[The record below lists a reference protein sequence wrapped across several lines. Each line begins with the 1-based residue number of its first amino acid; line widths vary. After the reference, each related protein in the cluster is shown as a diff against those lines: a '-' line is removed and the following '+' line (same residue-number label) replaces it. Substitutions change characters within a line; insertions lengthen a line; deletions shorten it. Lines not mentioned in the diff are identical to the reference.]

1 MNGKV
6 SIIGGGHVG
15 MSTAFAMLLKNTVR
29 ELVLFD
35 RDIERMKGEQ
45 LEFEDSLT
53 FLGTTKIT
61 AAKSYQDLKDSDVI
75 IFTAGRAQLPGE
87 SRLNLVKSNL
97 EVVKT
102 ILPEVIKYSPDS
114 VIIMVTNPVDILTYQ
129 ASRLLRLPK
138 GKIFGTGTSLDS
150 ARFRFHL
157 SEFLGI
163 NPKNIHAYV
172 LGEHGDSS
180 FPMISHV
187 DVGGQPLS
195 TLKDFSSK
203 KIQEAF
209 LKAKTSAGTII
220 AAKGSTHYA
229 IGVVINQLV
238 DAVLKDSKR
247 VYPVSIPL
255 TGQYGYQD
263 VSISLPCVIG
273 KNGVEKILEVPLSEE
288 EKKLM
293 DRSVKTLKETVIS

>member
-15 MSTAFAMLLKNTVR
+15 MSAAFAMILKNTVG
-29 ELVLFD
+29 ELVLYD
-35 RDIERMKGEQ
+35 RDTDKMKGEQ
-45 LEFEDSLT
+45 LEFQHSLT

-61 AAKSYQDLKDSDVI
+61 AAESYKDLKDSDVI
-75 IFTAGRAQLPGE
+75 VFTAGRAQLPGE

-97 EVVKT
+97 EVIKT
-102 ILPEVIKYSPDS
+102 ILPEVIKYSPNS

-129 ASRLLRLPK
+129 ASQLLKLPQ
-138 GKIFGTGTSLDS
+138 GRIFGSGTSLDS

-157 SEFLGI
+157 SELLGI

-180 FPMISHV
+180 FPAISHA
-187 DVGGQPLS
+187 DIGGQPLA
-195 TLKDFSSK
+195 TMKDFSTD
-203 KIQEAF
+203 KIQDAF
-209 LKAKTSAGTII
+209 KKAKTAAGTII
-220 AAKGSTHYA
+220 AAKGSTYYA

-238 DAVLKDSKR
+238 SAILRDTKR
-247 VYPVSIPL
+247 VYPISVPL
-255 TGQYGYQD
+255 TGQYGQKD
-263 VSISLPCVIG
+263 VSISVPCVIG
-273 KNGVEKILEVPLSEE
+273 KNGVEKILEVPLSED

-293 DRSVKTLKETVIS
+293 DRSVKI

>member
-15 MSTAFAMLLKNTVR
+15 MSAAFVMLLKNTVR

-35 RDIERMKGEQ
+35 RDTDKMKGEQ
-45 LEFEDSLT
+45 LEFEHSLT
-53 FLGTTKIT
+53 FLGTAKIT
-61 AAKSYQDLKDSDVI
+61 AAKSYNDLKNSDVI
-75 IFTAGRAQLPGE
+75 VFTAGRAQLQGE

-97 EVVKT
+97 EVIKI
-102 ILPEVIKYSPDS
+102 ILPQAIKYSPDS
-114 VIIMVTNPVDILTYQ
+114 MIIMVTNPVDILTYQ
-129 ASRLLRLPK
+129 ASQLLKLPQ
-138 GKIFGTGTSLDS
+138 GRIFGSGTSLDS

-180 FPMISHV
+180 FPAISHA
-187 DVGGQPLS
+187 DIGGQPLA
-195 TLKDFSSK
+195 TMKDFSTD
-203 KIQEAF
+203 KIQDAF
-209 LKAKTSAGTII
+209 KKAKTAAGTII
-220 AAKGSTHYA
+220 AAKGSTYYA

-238 DAVLKDSKR
+238 DAVLKDTKR
-247 VYPVSIPL
+247 VYPVSVPL
-255 TGQYGYQD
+255 TGQYGYKD
-263 VSISLPCVIG
+263 VSISVPCVIG
-273 KNGVEKILEVPLSEE
+273 KNGVEKILEVPLSDE

-293 DRSVKTLKETVIS
+293 DKSVKILKEIVI

>member
-15 MSTAFAMLLKNTVR
+15 MSAAFVMLLKNTVR

-35 RDIERMKGEQ
+35 RDTDKMKGEQ
-45 LEFEDSLT
+45 LEFEHSLT
-53 FLGTTKIT
+53 FLGTAKIT
-61 AAKSYQDLKDSDVI
+61 AAKSYNDLKNSDVI
-75 IFTAGRAQLPGE
+75 VFTAGRAQLQGE

-97 EVVKT
+97 EVIKI
-102 ILPEVIKYSPDS
+102 ILPQAIKYSPDS

-129 ASRLLRLPK
+129 AGKLLKLPP
-138 GKIFGTGTSLDS
+138 GKIFGSGTSLDS

-163 NPKNIHAYV
+163 DPKNIHTYV

-180 FPMISHV
+180 FPTVSHANI
-187 DVGGQPLS
+187 GGQPLA
-195 TLKDFSSK
+195 TMKDFSTD
-203 KIQEAF
+203 KIQDAF
-209 LKAKTSAGTII
+209 KKAKTAAGTII
-220 AAKGSTHYA
+220 AAKGSTYYA

-238 DAVLKDSKR
+238 DAVLKDTKR
-247 VYPVSIPL
+247 VYPVSVPL
-255 TGQYGYQD
+255 TGQYGYKD
-263 VSISLPCVIG
+263 VSISVPCVIG
-273 KNGVEKILEVPLSEE
+273 KNGVEKILEVPLSDE

-293 DRSVKTLKETVIS
+293 DKSVKILKEIVI

>member
-15 MSTAFAMLLKNTVR
+15 MSAAFAMLLKNTVR

-35 RDIERMKGEQ
+35 RDTDKMKGEQ
-45 LEFEDSLT
+45 LEFEHSLT
-53 FLGTTKIT
+53 FLGTAKIT
-61 AAKSYQDLKDSDVI
+61 AAKSYNDLKNSDVI
-75 IFTAGRAQLPGE
+75 VFTAGRAQLPGE

-97 EVVKT
+97 EVIKI
-102 ILPEVIKYSPDS
+102 ILPQAIKYSPDS

-129 ASRLLRLPK
+129 AGKLLKLPP
-138 GKIFGTGTSLDS
+138 GKIFGSGTSLDS

-163 NPKNIHAYV
+163 DPKNIHTYV

-180 FPMISHV
+180 FPTVSHANI
-187 DVGGQPLS
+187 GGQPLA
-195 TLKDFSSK
+195 TMKDFSTD
-203 KIQEAF
+203 KIQDAF
-209 LKAKTSAGTII
+209 KKAKTAAGTII
-220 AAKGSTHYA
+220 AAKGSTYYA

-238 DAVLKDSKR
+238 DAVLKDTKR
-247 VYPVSIPL
+247 VYPVSVPL
-255 TGQYGYQD
+255 TGQYGYKD
-263 VSISLPCVIG
+263 VSISVPCVIG
-273 KNGVEKILEVPLSEE
+273 KNGVEKILEVPLSSE

-293 DRSVKTLKETVIS
+293 DKSIKILKSIVI

>member
-1 MNGKV
+1 MTGKV
-6 SIIGGGHVG
+6 SIIGGGRVG
-15 MSTAFAMLLKNTVR
+15 MSAAFVMLLKNTAS

-35 RDIERMKGEQ
+35 RDVERMRGEQ
-45 LEFEDSLT
+45 LEFQHSLT

-61 AAKSYQDLKDSDVI
+61 AAESLSDLKDSDVI
-75 IFTAGRAQLPGE
+75 VFTAGRAQLPGE

-97 EVVKT
+97 EVIKT
-102 ILPEVIKYSPDS
+102 ILPKVIKNSPDS

-129 ASRLLRLPK
+129 ASKLLKLPQ
-138 GKIFGTGTSLDS
+138 GRIFGSGTSLDS

-180 FPMISHV
+180 FPTISHA
-187 DVGGQPLS
+187 DIGGQPLA
-195 TLKDFSSK
+195 TMKNFSSK

-209 LKAKTSAGTII
+209 LKTRTAAGTII
-220 AAKGSTHYA
+220 AAKGSTYYA

-238 DAVLKDSKR
+238 SAILRDTKR
-247 VYPVSIPL
+247 VYPVSVPL

-263 VSISLPCVIG
+263 VSISVPCVIG
-273 KNGVEKILEVPLSEE
+273 KNGVEKILEVPLSDE

-293 DRSVKTLKETVIS
+293 DKSVKILKKIVI

>member
-15 MSTAFAMLLKNTVR
+15 MSAAFAMLLKNTVR

-35 RDIERMKGEQ
+35 RDTEKMKGEQ
-45 LEFEDSLT
+45 LEFEHSLT
-53 FLGTTKIT
+53 FLGTTKVT
-61 AAKSYQDLKDSDVI
+61 VAKSYKDLKNSDVI
-75 IFTAGRAQLPGE
+75 VFTAGRAQLPGE

-97 EVVKT
+97 EVIKT
-102 ILPEVIKYSPDS
+102 ILPEVIEYSPDS

-129 ASRLLRLPK
+129 ASKLLKLPP
-138 GKIFGTGTSLDS
+138 GRIFGTGTSLDS

-180 FPMISHV
+180 FPIAI
-187 DVGGQPLS
+187 S
-195 TLKDFSSK
+195 TLQDISSE
-203 KIQEAF
+203 KIKEAF
-209 LKAKTSAGTII
+209 LKTKSAASTII
-220 AAKGSTHYA
+220 AAKGSTYYA

-238 DAVLKDSKR
+238 DAVLRDTKR

-255 TGQYGYQD
+255 IGQYGYHD
-263 VSISLPCVIG
+263 VSISVPCVIG
-273 KNGVEKILEVPLSEE
+273 KNGVEKILEVPLSDE

-293 DRSVKTLKETVIS
+293 DKSVKILKEIIY

>member
-15 MSTAFAMLLKNTVR
+15 MSAAFAMLLKNTVR
-29 ELVLFD
+29 ELFLYD
-35 RDIERMKGEQ
+35 RDTDKMKGEQ
-45 LEFEDSLT
+45 LEFQHSLT
-53 FLGTTKIT
+53 FLGTTKIV
-61 AAKSYQDLKDSDVI
+61 AAESLSDLKNSDVI
-75 IFTAGRAQLPGE
+75 VFTAGRAQLPGE
-87 SRLNLVKSNL
+87 SRLTLVKSNL
-97 EVVKT
+97 EVIRE

-129 ASRLLRLPK
+129 ASQLLKLPQ
-138 GKIFGTGTSLDS
+138 GKIFGSGTSLDS

-163 NPKNIHAYV
+163 NPKNIHTYV

-180 FPMISHV
+180 FPTISHA
-187 DVGGQPLS
+187 DIGGQPISSMKNIS
-195 TLKDFSSK
+195 TK
-203 KIQEAF
+203 KIEEAF
-209 LKAKTSAGTII
+209 LKARSAAGTII
-220 AAKGSTHYA
+220 AAKGSTYYA

-238 DAVLKDSKR
+238 DAILKDTKR

-255 TGQYGYQD
+255 TGQYGYHD
-263 VSISLPCVIG
+263 VSISVPCVIG
-273 KNGVEKILEVPLSEE
+273 KNGVEKILEVPLSDE

-293 DRSVKTLKETVIS
+293 DKSVKILKEIVI

>member
-1 MNGKV
+1 
-6 SIIGGGHVG
+6 
-15 MSTAFAMLLKNTVR
+15 
-29 ELVLFD
+29 
-35 RDIERMKGEQ
+35 MKGEQ
-45 LEFEDSLT
+45 LEFQHSLT

-61 AAKSYQDLKDSDVI
+61 AAESYKDLKNSDVI
-75 IFTAGRAQLPGE
+75 VFTAGRAQLPGE

-97 EVVKT
+97 EVIKT
-102 ILPEVIKYSPDS
+102 ILPEVINNSPNS
-114 VIIMVTNPVDILTYQ
+114 VLIMVTNPVDILTYQ
-129 ASRLLRLPK
+129 ASELLKLPE
-138 GKIFGTGTSLDS
+138 GKIFGSGTSLDS

-157 SEFLGI
+157 SEFLKI

-180 FPMISHV
+180 FPTISHA
-187 DVGGQPLS
+187 DIGGQPLA
-195 TLKDFSSK
+195 TMKDFSSK

-209 LKAKTSAGTII
+209 LMARNSASAII
-220 AAKGSTHYA
+220 AAKGSTYYA

-238 DAVLKDSKR
+238 DAVLRDTKR

-263 VSISLPCVIG
+263 VSISVPCVIG

-293 DRSVKTLKETVIS
+293 DKSVKILKEIII

>member
-1 MNGKV
+1 MSGKV
-6 SIIGGGHVG
+6 SIIGGGRVG
-15 MSTAFAMLLKNTVR
+15 MSAAFVMLLKNTAS

-35 RDIERMKGEQ
+35 RDVERMRGEQ
-45 LEFEDSLT
+45 LEFQHSLT

-61 AAKSYQDLKDSDVI
+61 AAESHEDLKDSDVI
-75 IFTAGRAQLPGE
+75 VFTAGRAQLPGE
-87 SRLNLVKSNL
+87 SRLNLVKNNL
-97 EVVKT
+97 EVIKN

-114 VIIMVTNPVDILTYQ
+114 VILMVANHVDILTYQ
-129 ASRLLRLPK
+129 ASQLLKLPQ
-138 GKIFGTGTSLDS
+138 GRIFGSGTSLDS

-157 SEFLGI
+157 SELLGI

-180 FPMISHV
+180 FPTISHA

-195 TLKDFSSK
+195 TIKDFSIK

-209 LKAKTSAGTII
+209 LKAKTAAGTII
-220 AAKGSTHYA
+220 TAKGSTYYA

-238 DAVLKDSKR
+238 DAVLKDTKR

-255 TGQYGYQD
+255 AGQYGYHD
-263 VSISLPCVIG
+263 VSISVPCVIG
-273 KNGVEKILEVPLSEE
+273 KNGVEKILEVPLSED

-293 DRSVKTLKETVIS
+293 DKSIKILKEIVI

>member
-15 MSTAFAMLLKNTVR
+15 MSAAFAMLLKNTVH

-35 RDIERMKGEQ
+35 RDMDKMKGEQ
-45 LEFEDSLT
+45 LEFEHSLT
-53 FLGTTKIT
+53 FLGTAKII
-61 AAKSYQDLKDSDVI
+61 AAKSYQDLKNSDVI
-75 IFTAGRAQLPGE
+75 VFTAGRAQLPGE
-87 SRLNLVKSNL
+87 SRLNLIKSNL

-102 ILPEVIKYSPDS
+102 ILPQAIKYSPDS

-129 ASRLLRLPK
+129 ATQLLKLPP
-138 GKIFGTGTSLDS
+138 GKILGSGTSLDS

-163 NPKNIHAYV
+163 NPKSIHTYV

-180 FPMISHV
+180 FPAVFHAT
-187 DVGGQPLS
+187 VGGQPLK
-195 TLKDFSSK
+195 TFKGFSSE

-209 LKAKTSAGTII
+209 LKAKTAAGTII
-220 AAKGSTHYA
+220 AAKGSTYYA

-238 DAVLKDSKR
+238 DAVLKDTKR
-247 VYPVSIPL
+247 VYPVSVPL
-255 TGQYGYQD
+255 TGQYGYHD
-263 VSISLPCVIG
+263 VSISVPCVIG

-293 DRSVKTLKETVIS
+293 DRSVKILKEIVI

>member
-1 MNGKV
+1 MSGKV

-15 MSTAFAMLLKNTVR
+15 MSAAFAMLLKNTAS

-35 RDIERMKGEQ
+35 RDTERMRGEQ
-45 LEFEDSLT
+45 LEFQHSLT
-53 FLGTTKIT
+53 FLGTAKIT
-61 AAKSYQDLKDSDVI
+61 AAESLSDLKNSDVI
-75 IFTAGRAQLPGE
+75 VFTAGRAQLPGE

-97 EVVKT
+97 DVIKT

-129 ASRLLRLPK
+129 ASRFLKLPK
-138 GKIFGTGTSLDS
+138 GKIFGSGTSLDS

-157 SEFLGI
+157 SEYLGI
-163 NPKNIHAYV
+163 NPKNIHTYV

-180 FPMISHV
+180 FPTISHA
-187 DVGGQPLS
+187 DIGGQPLA
-195 TLKDFSSK
+195 TMKNFSSK

-209 LKAKTSAGTII
+209 LKTKSAAGTII
-220 AAKGSTHYA
+220 AAKGSTYYA

-238 DAVLKDSKR
+238 DAVLRDTKR
-247 VYPVSIPL
+247 VYPVSVPL
-255 TGQYGYQD
+255 TGQYGYDD
-263 VSISLPCVIG
+263 VSISVPCVIG
-273 KNGVEKILEVPLSEE
+273 KNGVEKILEVPLSED

-293 DRSVKTLKETVIS
+293 EKSVKILKEIVI

>member
-15 MSTAFAMLLKNTVR
+15 MSAAFVMLLKNTVR

-35 RDIERMKGEQ
+35 RDTDKMKGEQ
-45 LEFEDSLT
+45 LEFEHSLT
-53 FLGTTKIT
+53 FLGTAKIT
-61 AAKSYQDLKDSDVI
+61 AAKSYNDLKNSDVI
-75 IFTAGRAQLPGE
+75 VFTAGRAQLQGE

-97 EVVKT
+97 EVIKI
-102 ILPEVIKYSPDS
+102 ILPQAIKYSPDS

-129 ASRLLRLPK
+129 AGKLLKLPP
-138 GKIFGTGTSLDS
+138 GKIFGSGTSLDS

-163 NPKNIHAYV
+163 DPKNIHTYV

-180 FPMISHV
+180 FPTVSHANI
-187 DVGGQPLS
+187 GGQPLA
-195 TLKDFSSK
+195 TMKDFSTD
-203 KIQEAF
+203 KIQDAF
-209 LKAKTSAGTII
+209 KKAKTAAGTII
-220 AAKGSTHYA
+220 AAKGSTYYA

-238 DAVLKDSKR
+238 DAVLKDTKR
-247 VYPVSIPL
+247 VYPVSVPL
-255 TGQYGYQD
+255 TGQYGYKD
-263 VSISLPCVIG
+263 VSISVPCVIG
-273 KNGVEKILEVPLSEE
+273 KNGVEKILEVPLSSE

-293 DRSVKTLKETVIS
+293 DKSIKILKSIVI

>member
-1 MNGKV
+1 MSGKV
-6 SIIGGGHVG
+6 SIIGGGRVG
-15 MSTAFAMLLKNTVR
+15 MSAAFVMLLKNTAS

-35 RDIERMKGEQ
+35 RDLERMRGEQ
-45 LEFEDSLT
+45 LEFQHSLT
-53 FLGTTKIT
+53 FLGTAKIT

-75 IFTAGRAQLPGE
+75 VFTAGRAQLPGE

-97 EVVKT
+97 EVIKT
-102 ILPEVIKYSPDS
+102 ILPQVIKYSPDS

-129 ASRLLRLPK
+129 ASKFLKLPK
-138 GKIFGTGTSLDS
+138 GRIFGSGTSLDS

-163 NPKNIHAYV
+163 NPKSIHAYV

-180 FPMISHV
+180 FPTISHA
-187 DVGGQPLS
+187 DIGGQPLA
-195 TLKDFSSK
+195 TMKNFSSK

-209 LKAKTSAGTII
+209 LKTKSAASTII
-220 AAKGSTHYA
+220 AAKGSTYYA

-238 DAVLKDSKR
+238 DAVLRDTKR
-247 VYPVSIPL
+247 VYPVSVPL
-255 TGQYGYQD
+255 TGQYGYHD
-263 VSISLPCVIG
+263 VSISVPCVIG
-273 KNGVEKILEVPLSEE
+273 KNGIEKILEVPLSDE

-293 DRSVKTLKETVIS
+293 DRSVKILKEIVI

>member
-1 MNGKV
+1 M
-6 SIIGGGHVG
+6 
-15 MSTAFAMLLKNTVR
+15 
-29 ELVLFD
+29 E
-35 RDIERMKGEQ
+35 
-45 LEFEDSLT
+45 
-53 FLGTTKIT
+53 
-61 AAKSYQDLKDSDVI
+61 
-75 IFTAGRAQLPGE
+75 
-87 SRLNLVKSNL
+87 
-97 EVVKT
+97 T
-102 ILPEVIKYSPDS
+102 ILPEVVKHSPDS
-114 VIIMVTNPVDILTYQ
+114 VIIMVTNPVDVLTYQ
-129 ASRLLRLPK
+129 ANKLLKLPK

-157 SEFLGI
+157 SELLGI

-180 FPMISHV
+180 FPTISHA

-195 TLKDFSSK
+195 TIKDFSLK

-209 LKAKTSAGTII
+209 IKAKTSAGTII

-273 KNGVEKILEVPLSEE
+273 KNGVEKILEVPLSVE

-293 DRSVKTLKETVIS
+293 DRSVKILKETVIS

>member
-1 MNGKV
+1 MTGKV

-15 MSTAFAMLLKNTVR
+15 ISAAFTMLLKNTIR

-35 RDIERMKGEQ
+35 RDTERMRGEQ
-45 LEFEDSLT
+45 LEFQHSLT
-53 FLGTTKIT
+53 FLGTAKIT
-61 AAKSYQDLKDSDVI
+61 AAESLSDLKNSDVI
-75 IFTAGRAQLPGE
+75 VFTAGRAQLPGE

-97 EVVKT
+97 EVIKQ
-102 ILPEVIKYSPDS
+102 ILPQAIKYSPDS

-129 ASRLLRLPK
+129 ASQLLKLAK
-138 GKIFGTGTSLDS
+138 GKIFGSGTSLDS

-180 FPMISHV
+180 FPTISHA
-187 DVGGQPLS
+187 DIGGQPLA
-195 TLKDFSSK
+195 TMKDFSSK

-209 LKAKTSAGTII
+209 LKTKNAASTII
-220 AAKGSTHYA
+220 SAKGSTYYA

-238 DAVLKDSKR
+238 DAVLRDTKR
-247 VYPVSIPL
+247 VYPISVPL
-255 TGQYGYQD
+255 TGQYGYHD
-263 VSISLPCVIG
+263 VSISVPCVIG

-293 DRSVKTLKETVIS
+293 DKSVKILKEIII

>member
-15 MSTAFAMLLKNTVR
+15 MSAAFAMILKNTVG
-29 ELVLFD
+29 ELVLYD
-35 RDIERMKGEQ
+35 RDTDKMKGEQ
-45 LEFEDSLT
+45 LEFQHSLT

-61 AAKSYQDLKDSDVI
+61 AAESYKDLKDSDVI
-75 IFTAGRAQLPGE
+75 VFTAGRAQLPGE

-97 EVVKT
+97 EVIKT
-102 ILPEVIKYSPDS
+102 ILPEVIKYSPNS

-129 ASRLLRLPK
+129 ASQLLKLPQ
-138 GKIFGTGTSLDS
+138 GRIFGSGTSLDS

-157 SEFLGI
+157 SELLGI

-180 FPMISHV
+180 FPAISHA
-187 DVGGQPLS
+187 DIGGQPLA
-195 TLKDFSSK
+195 TMKDFSTD
-203 KIQEAF
+203 KIQDAF
-209 LKAKTSAGTII
+209 KKAKTAAGTII
-220 AAKGSTHYA
+220 AAKGSTYYA

-238 DAVLKDSKR
+238 SAILRDTKR
-247 VYPVSIPL
+247 VYPISVPL
-255 TGQYGYQD
+255 TGQYGQKD
-263 VSISLPCVIG
+263 VSISVPCVIG
-273 KNGVEKILEVPLSEE
+273 KNGVEKILEVPLSED

-293 DRSVKTLKETVIS
+293 DRSVKILKSIII